1 MSLRRNLI
9 LGGAVLVTSG
19 ALLLGE
25 LPARANAA
33 DAAPVARPD
42 FSGVWLPNAKASTR
56 WPDPRPYTKALQ
68 DLRAKWDA
76 ATSPIDLTRDD
87 DYTSCMPY
95 TLPYMMTTI
104 TQYPFEIVSTP
115 KRMYL
120 FTETYGQV
128 RRIDIDAPPAV
139 SDSLPSRAGI
149 SRARWE
155 GTQLVIET
163 TNLLSAHE
171 GSRYPAS
178 PALRVTERMSIE
190 NGEAG
195 KQLVNEITF
204 DDPAVYEKPV
214 VVRMVHK
221 AARADVQVS
230 EYICQQDVWDQ
241 HLDGSTSRIPW
252 R

>member
-1 MSLRRNLI
+1 MKRSASI
-9 LGGAVLVTSG
+9 G
-19 ALLLGE
+19 ALLAAAVALTAGAF
-25 LPARANAA
+25 PRSAPAA
-33 DAAPVARPD
+33 DAAPAARPD
-42 FSGVWLPNAKASTR
+42 FSGVWLPNAKASAR
-56 WPDPRPYTKALQ
+56 WPDPRPYTKTLQ

-76 ATSPIDLTRDD
+76 ATTPVDLTRDD

-115 KRMYL
+115 KRIYL

-139 SDSLPSRAGI
+139 SDSLPSRAGV
-149 SRARWE
+149 SRGHWE
-155 GTQLVIET
+155 GSQLVIET
-163 TNLLSAHE
+163 TNLLPAHE

-178 PALRVTERMSIE
+178 PALRVVERMSIE

-204 DDPAVYEKPV
+204 EDPAVYEKPV
-214 VVRMVHK
+214 TLRMVHK
-221 AARADVQVS
+221 AAREDVQVG
-230 EYICQQDVWDQ
+230 EYICQQDLWDQ
-241 HLDGSTSRIPW
+241 HLDGSTSKIPW